1 MAKISIEAIW
11 KSYSSGRR
19 EVRAL
24 LPLDLSIADGEFVT
38 ILGPSGCGKTT
49 LLSVIVGAVVPSGGR
64 ILVDGVDV
72 TYVDPRERDMAM
84 VFQNYALYPS
94 KTVRGNLEFPL
105 RMRSIPPADRTQQ
118 VNEMARLLGLSELLD
133 SYPRQLSG
141 GQQQR
146 VALGRA
152 LIRRPKLFLMDE
164 PLSNLD
170 AKLRLQMRTE
180 IKRLHRELPV
190 TTVYVTHDQSEAMA
204 LSDRVV
210 VMNQGA
216 VAQVATP
223 DNIYWQPAD
232 LFVAGFVGSPAMN
245 LFPVSLSSSGGHVSC
260 ATESGLV
267 AVTLQPRL
275 PLAARNGIL
284 GIRAK
289 HIDWQPSTGGAEPHW
304 LPGIV
309 RETDDTGDDTLIYAD
324 IGGLPMRILEQRGR
338 TVSVGEAIAI
348 HLPGEA
354 VHLFVDGKRVEAL
367 SGQRM
372 RQSDSNNDFP
382 IHSRGFSG

>member
-1 MAKISIEAIW
+1 MAEISLDGVR
-11 KSYSSGRR
+11 KTYSSRR
-19 EVRAL
+19 GDVMAL

-49 LLSVIVGAVVPSGGR
+49 LLSLIVGAVPPTAGR

-72 TYVDPRERDMAM
+72 TYADPRERDMAM

-105 RMRSIPPADRTQQ
+105 RMRSIPPASRTQR
-118 VNEMARLLGLSELLD
+118 VNEMAELLGLSRLLD
-133 SYPRQLSG
+133 NYPRQLSG

-180 IKRLHRELPV
+180 IKRLHREVPV

-216 VAQVATP
+216 VVQVDSP
-223 DNIYWQPAD
+223 DGIYLRPAD
-232 LFVAGFVGSPAMN
+232 IFVAGFVGSPAMN
-245 LFPVSLSSSGGHVSC
+245 LLPVSLVSAGSSVRCVLDGGLTAADVRS
-260 ATESGLV
+260 
-267 AVTLQPRL
+267 RL
-275 PLAARNGIL
+275 PVAAGSGTL
-284 GIRAK
+284 GIRPK
-289 HIDWQPSTGGAEPHW
+289 HVEWQRLSDGAQGLW
-304 LPGIV
+304 LPAKVI
-309 RETDDTGDDTLIYAD
+309 ETDDTGDDTLIYAD
-324 IGGLPMRILEQRGR
+324 LGGQSIRVLERHGR
-338 TVSVGEAIAI
+338 TVGVGDAIALRFPEETI
-348 HLPGEA
+348 HLFAEGKRIDLEVAEPGEKSSQQLA
-354 VHLFVDGKRVEAL
+354 YE
-367 SGQRM
+367 
-372 RQSDSNNDFP
+372 P
-382 IHSRGFSG
+382 

>member
-1 MAKISIEAIW
+1 MAEIRLEGVRKTYTSR
-11 KSYSSGRR
+11 SRD
-19 EVRAL
+19 VRAV
-24 LPLDLSIADGEFVT
+24 LPLDLTITDGEFIT

-49 LLSVIVGAVVPSGGR
+49 LLSMIVGAVPASGGR

-72 TYVDPRERDMAM
+72 TYADLRDRDMAM

-105 RMRSIPPADRTQQ
+105 RMRGIPSSSRIPR
-118 VNEMARLLGLSELLD
+118 VNEMAELLGLSALLD
-133 SYPRQLSG
+133 NYPRQLSG

-170 AKLRLQMRTE
+170 ATLRLQMRTE
-180 IKRLHRELPV
+180 IRRLHRELPV

-216 VAQVATP
+216 VAQMDTP
-223 DNIYWQPAD
+223 EGIYQRPAN
-232 LFVAGFVGSPAMN
+232 LFVASFVGAPAMN
-245 LFPVSLSSSGGHVSC
+245 LLQVSLTSSGRSVTC
-260 ATESGLV
+260 AVDGGLV
-267 AVTLQPRL
+267 VASLRPRM
-275 PLAARNGIL
+275 PPAAGSGIL

-289 HIDWQPSTGGAEPHW
+289 DIEWQPSPGGAMEAPW
-304 LPGIV
+304 LPSTV
-309 RETDDTGDDTLIYAD
+309 LETDDTGDDTLIYAD
-324 IGGLPMRILEQRGR
+324 VGGQPVTVLERRGR
-338 TVSVGEAIAI
+338 HVAVGDAIAI
-348 HLPGEA
+348 RFPEQA
-354 VHLFVDGKRVEAL
+354 VHLFVDGRRVEMEGAAV
-367 SGQRM
+367 SA
-372 RQSDSNNDFP
+372 NVV
-382 IHSRGFSG
+382 

>member
-1 MAKISIEAIW
+1 MAAI
-11 KSYSSGRR
+11 KLEGVRKTYSSRQG
-19 EVRAL
+19 EIRAL

-49 LLSVIVGAVVPSGGR
+49 LLSLIVGAIPPSGGR
-64 ILVDGVDV
+64 ILVDGTDV
-72 TYVDPRERDMAM
+72 TYADPRERDMAM

-105 RMRSIPPADRTQQ
+105 RMRSVPPASRTPR
-118 VNEMARLLGLSELLD
+118 VNEMAELLGLSALLD
-133 SYPRQLSG
+133 NYPRQLSG

-180 IKRLHRELPV
+180 IKRLHREVPV

-216 VAQVATP
+216 VAQLDSP
-223 DNIYWQPAD
+223 EGIYLRPAD
-232 LFVAGFVGSPAMN
+232 IFVAGFVGSPAMN
-245 LFPVSLSSSGGHVSC
+245 LLPVALVPSANSVQCVLDGGLAIADVR
-260 ATESGLV
+260 
-267 AVTLQPRL
+267 PRP
-275 PLAARNGIL
+275 PLAGGNATL

-289 HIDWQPSTGGAEPHW
+289 HLEWQPASGAPQWPW
-304 LPGIV
+304 LPASV
-309 RETDDTGDDTLIYAD
+309 LETDDTGDDTLIYAD
-324 IGGLPMRILEQRGR
+324 LGGNPIRVLERHGR
-338 TVSVGEAIAI
+338 TVAVGDRIALRFPNEA
-348 HLPGEA
+348 L
-354 VHLFVDGKRVEAL
+354 HLFADGKRIELETTPLPAGVA
-367 SGQRM
+367 
-372 RQSDSNNDFP
+372 
-382 IHSRGFSG
+382 

>member
-1 MAKISIEAIW
+1 MAEIRLEGIQKTYTSR
-11 KSYSSGRR
+11 SRV
-19 EVRAL
+19 VRAV
-24 LPLDLSIADGEFVT
+24 LPLDLLIADGEFVT

-49 LLSVIVGAVVPSGGR
+49 LLSMIVGAVPPSGGR

-72 TYVDPRERDMAM
+72 TYADPRERDMAM

-105 RMRSIPPADRTQQ
+105 RMHGIPSASRTPQ
-118 VNEMARLLGLSELLD
+118 VHEMAKLLGLSALLD
-133 SYPRQLSG
+133 NYPRQLSG

-170 AKLRLQMRTE
+170 ATLRLQMRTE
-180 IKRLHRELPV
+180 IRRLHRELPV

-216 VAQVATP
+216 VAQVDTP
-223 DNIYWQPAD
+223 DGIYARPAD

-245 LFPVSLSSSGGHVSC
+245 LFPVKLAASADGVKC
-260 ATESGLV
+260 MMESGQ
-267 AVTLQPRL
+267 T
-275 PLAARNGIL
+275 AA
-284 GIRAK
+284 
-289 HIDWQPSTGGAEPHW
+289 
-304 LPGIV
+304 
-309 RETDDTGDDTLIYAD
+309 
-324 IGGLPMRILEQRGR
+324 
-338 TVSVGEAIAI
+338 
-348 HLPGEA
+348 
-354 VHLFVDGKRVEAL
+354 
-367 SGQRM
+367 
-372 RQSDSNNDFP
+372 
-382 IHSRGFSG
+382 